1 MRKEA
6 LNRHEPIW
14 QTPHEISRNATA
26 AHARS
31 GLSLLAFA
39 GARDLCYASLRRWR
53 NSQAPIL
60 EKGSEAR
67 VAVEGRGTP
76 GFIPVQME
84 NDGTAREWTLRWPG
98 GRSLQIPV
106 DFDPEQLR
114 RLLAVLEA
122 RS

>member
-1 MRKEA
+1 M
-6 LNRHEPIW
+6 
-14 QTPHEISRNATA
+14 A

-53 NSQAPIL
+53 NSQAPVL
-60 EKGSEAR
+60 ETGSEPRA
-67 VAVEGRGTP
+67 AVEGRGTP
-76 GFIPVQME
+76 GFIPVQLE
-84 NDGTAREWTLRWPG
+84 HDGTAREWILRWPG

>member
-1 MRKEA
+1 M
-6 LNRHEPIW
+6 
-14 QTPHEISRNATA
+14 A

-106 DFDPEQLR
+106 DFNPEQLR